1 MMNIL
6 VYEPDKNNAPHIKF
20 LLKVADIRCT
30 LADSTDELL
39 NWLATDSLKTTRF
52 DLLLLNSWPNLTGR
66 KDLFDEVTTAS
77 ALPIIFVLRGGQYR
91 PPITDRRIAICHP
104 ENMLKCIK
112 LQLTKGTTET
122 DDKQTLLSLS
132 I

>member
-1 MMNIL
+1 MTNIL

-39 NWLATDSLKTTRF
+39 NWLATDALKTTRF
-52 DLLLLNSWPNLTGR
+52 DLLLLNSWPNLMGR
-66 KDLFDEVTTAS
+66 KDLFDEVTTTS
-77 ALPIIFVLRGGQYR
+77 ALPIIFVLRDGQYR

-104 ENMLKCIK
+104 ENMLNCIN
-112 LQLTKGTTET
+112 LQLTQGTTGT
-122 DDKQTLLSLS
+122 DDNQKLLSLS